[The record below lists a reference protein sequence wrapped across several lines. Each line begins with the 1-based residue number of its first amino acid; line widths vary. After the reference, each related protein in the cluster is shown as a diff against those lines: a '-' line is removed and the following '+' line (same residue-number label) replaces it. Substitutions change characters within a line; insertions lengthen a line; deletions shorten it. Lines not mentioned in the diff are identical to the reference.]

1 VSSRVIS
8 AGAAR
13 IRTLLIS
20 VAAMV
25 LIGLFPACL
34 RNIPEGQMGAAG
46 ARLLPP
52 GRHLVRPFQTV
63 RLVPL
68 AGDLAAIDLDRTTAE
83 GAALRVRLTLRYRL
97 DPERLRPHADELAT
111 AGLEGLV
118 ASVARIAMPALAVPA
133 ATPHPGTVTPEPVSP
148 SERESVRRALV
159 DAGVEPVEFDLRS
172 GLAAAFPPAAAVTAA
187 GSGGA
192 GRVGGTASAGGGKMP
207 ERIPTGLRVVLIGLD
222 GADWN
227 TIDPLVRA
235 GRMPHLA
242 KLLARGVRG
251 PLRSYDPMISPL
263 LWTTMATGK
272 GPDEHGV
279 ADFQAVDT
287 QSGRRIPITSR
298 FRKVKAL
305 WNILG
310 DAGATSAFVAWWASY
325 PAEEVR
331 GFQISNLVAFETLR
345 PRAGGNPFP
354 AGITWPRD
362 YLATLGP
369 RLKSAA
375 DLKYEDVR
383 PILHIDRAAFD
394 AARAD
399 LLAPPP
405 DPSRASSSA
414 ASSEVEESGGRKAVQ
429 KPIPLALSI
438 LTGSLNYAIIG
449 ADLAA
454 RRPDL
459 AAIYFEGIDMM
470 GHRFQHCMPPRL
482 AICSEEEARQF
493 GDAVTGF
500 YAYQDALIGD
510 IVRTAGDDAT
520 FMVVSD
526 HGFRSGAVRPADA
539 LPYTTQQP
547 VEWHAPNGIFLLSGP
562 GARRAA
568 SLGVRPTLFDIAPT
582 LLHLAGLP
590 AARDM
595 PGRVLTEALEPGFA
609 AAHPVRGIASYE
621 TIGPERHAPS
631 IDGGPESR
639 QAESDLLAS
648 LRSLGYI
655 GGDNEGTVPAAGSA
669 GVATGAASGGSPGA
683 DPGAGTQVFYHR
695 NLATYFLK
703 RQDYAHAAEQLRL
716 ANARQRLPKN
726 DQMLSEA
733 YLGMGDK
740 AAAQAALRD
749 GLAALPTS
757 DIEPLLWLVQL
768 DLDAPGGAVVA
779 EADARRYA
787 ARSAA
792 KPGLDD
798 AVSGL
803 LLERRGETAE
813 ALRHF
818 RQAFAADPLRV
829 LVAQRLY
836 ALEPAAQRQA
846 VLLPALAS
854 AVARDPRLD
863 EYHDMLG
870 GLHAEAGRDR
880 EALAAF
886 RKACDLDPDNPR
898 FVANLAGT
906 LARLGQ
912 WGEAAAAYERSA
924 SLQPSAATS
933 LKLGSVYRRL
943 GQHERALA
951 AFQSARALGDDSAG
965 PILGIALAQ
974 SELNRLP
981 EALATLRDGRASH
994 PEDTALTRLEGELRA
1009 RKTGPASGA
1018 AAKETRAGVAPGG
1031 R

>member
-1 VSSRVIS
+1 MIF

-13 IRTLLIS
+13 TRTLLFS
-20 VAAMV
+20 GAAIA
-25 LIGLFPACL
+25 LIALLPACL
-34 RNIPEGQMGAAG
+34 RNVPDGRLAAAG
-46 ARLLPP
+46 DRLLPP
-52 GRHLVRPFQTV
+52 GWHLVRPFQTV
-63 RLVPL
+63 RLLPQ
-68 AGDLAAIDLDRTTAE
+68 AGSLPAIDLDRTTAE
-83 GAALRVRLTLRYRL
+83 GATLRVRLTLRYRL
-97 DPERLRPHADELAT
+97 DPERLGPHAADLA
-111 AGLEGLV
+111 AGGLEGLV
-118 ASVARIAMPALAVPA
+118 TSVARGALPPLTAPVAVPRQG
-133 ATPHPGTVTPEPVSP
+133 PGPEPVSP
-148 SERESVRRALV
+148 ATRELVLRALV
-159 DAGVEPVEFDLRS
+159 AAGVEPVELDVQS
-172 GLAAAFPPAAAVTAA
+172 GLAA
-187 GSGGA
+187 
-192 GRVGGTASAGGGKMP
+192 GGGNMP

-279 ADFQAVDT
+279 ADFQAIDT
-287 QSGRRIPITSR
+287 QSGRRMPITSR

-331 GFQISNLVAFETLR
+331 GFQVSNLVAFETLR
-345 PRAGGNPFP
+345 PRAGNTPFP
-354 AGITWPRD
+354 AAIAWPRD

-375 DLKYEDVR
+375 DLQYEEVR
-383 PILHIDRAAFD
+383 PILHIDRAAFE
-394 AARAD
+394 AARAE

-405 DPSRASSSA
+405 DPSTDSSA
-414 ASSEVEESGGRKAVQ
+414 SKDSSGGRKAVQ

-438 LTGSLNYAIIG
+438 LTGSLNYAAIG

-459 AAIYFEGIDMM
+459 TAVYFEGIDMM
-470 GHRFQHCMPPRL
+470 GHRFQHCMPKHL
-482 AICSEEEARQF
+482 AICSEEEAQRF

-500 YAYQDALIGD
+500 YAYQDTLIGD
-510 IVRTAGDDAT
+510 IVRAAGDEAT

-526 HGFRSGAVRPADA
+526 HGFRSGAFRPADA

-562 GARRAA
+562 GARRGE
-568 SLGVRPTLFDIAPT
+568 SLRVRPTLFDIAPT

-590 AARDM
+590 VAHDM
-595 PGRVLTEALEPGFA
+595 PGRVLTEALEPGFV
-609 AAHPVRGIASYE
+609 AAHPVRSIASYE
-621 TIGPERHAPS
+621 SVGPERRAPS
-631 IDGGPESR
+631 LDAGPESR

-655 GGDNEGTVPAAGSA
+655 GGDNEGAPAAA
-669 GVATGAASGGSPGA
+669 GTA
-683 DPGAGTQVFYHR
+683 PGAGPGAETQVFYHR

-703 RQDYAHAAEQLRL
+703 RQDYARAAEQLRL

-740 AAAQAALRD
+740 AGAQAALRD
-749 GLAALPTS
+749 GLEALPTS

-768 DLDAPGGAVVA
+768 DLDSPDGLKAA

-787 ARSAA
+787 PRSVS

-798 AVSGL
+798 AVAGL

-818 RQAFAADPLRV
+818 RQSFAADPLRV
-829 LVAQRLY
+829 LVAQRLF
-836 ALEPAAQRQA
+836 ALEPEATRQA
-846 VLLPALAS
+846 ILFPALAG

-863 EYHDMLG
+863 EYHNMLG
-870 GLHAEAGRDR
+870 ALHAEAGRDR
-880 EALAAF
+880 DALAAF
-886 RKACDLDPDNPR
+886 RKASDLDPDNPR
-898 FVANLAGT
+898 FAANLAGT

-924 SLQPSAATS
+924 AMQPSAATS

-943 GQHERALA
+943 GQQERALA
-951 AFQSARALGDDSAG
+951 AFQNARALGDDSAAS
-965 PILGIALAQ
+965 ILGIALAQ
-974 SELNRLP
+974 SEMNRVP
-981 EALATLRDGRASH
+981 EALATLQAGRASH
-994 PEDTALTRLEGELRA
+994 PEDAALLRLEGELRA
-1009 RKTGPASGA
+1009 RKAGPPSGA
-1018 AAKETRAGVAPGG
+1018 GTRESRAGVVPG
-1031 R
+1031 RH